1 MDKITKKK
9 TVKGVLFDGKK
20 FYSADVT
27 VRTTSDNYGQ
37 SLSLSVD
44 GAVMLQIPMEQVR
57 DMVKLVEGD
66 NVRLDEES

>member
-9 TVKGVLFDGKK
+9 TVKGVVFAFGK
-20 FYSADVT
+20 FQSADVT

-44 GAVMLQIPMEQVR
+44 GSVMLQVPVEQVR
-57 DMVKLVEGD
+57 DMVKLVEDD
-66 NVRLDEES
+66 NVRLD